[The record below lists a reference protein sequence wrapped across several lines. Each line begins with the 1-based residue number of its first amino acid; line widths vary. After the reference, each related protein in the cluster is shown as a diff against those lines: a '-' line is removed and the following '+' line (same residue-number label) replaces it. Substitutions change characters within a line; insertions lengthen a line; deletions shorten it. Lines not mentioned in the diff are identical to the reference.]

1 MFHYRSFTTYMY
13 QCLCYTTAL
22 LRPICLTAYVSR
34 QFFYDLY
41 SMYHCSCFTTVSF
54 TTYMYHCLCFTTV
67 SFKTYIYHCLSVYAS
82 WPFLVRPIVSLLMF
96 HDRFFYDLYVSLFMR
111 HDRFLYDLLYHY
123 ILMFH
128 DRCFIT
134 SCFMTYTVFIVDL
147 LLVLIF
153 HDCEE
158 EEKFIKVSV
167 SRNLLPFLHVS
178 GPKRPLINR

>member
-1 MFHYRSFTTYMY
+1 MFHDRFFYNLFYHCLSFMTVSFTTYFITAYVSLPFFYDLYVSMLMLHNRSFTTYM
-13 QCLCYTTAL
+13 
-22 LRPICLTAYVSR
+22 S
-34 QFFYDLY
+34 
-41 SMYHCSCFTTVSF
+41 
-54 TTYMYHCLCFTTV
+54 HCLCFTTV
-67 SFKTYIYHCLSVYAS
+67 LLRPICITAYVSR
-82 WPFLVRPIVSLLMF
+82 PFLFTTYCITAEVSRPLLLRPIVSLLMF
-96 HDRFFYDLYVSLFMR
+96 

-134 SCFMTYTVFIVDL
+134 SCFMTYTVSIVDL

>member
-1 MFHYRSFTTYMY
+1 MTVSCTTY
-13 QCLCYTTAL
+13 CITANVSWPFL
-22 LRPICLTAYVSR
+22 LRPICIT
-34 QFFYDLY
+34 
-41 SMYHCSCFTTVSF
+41 
-54 TTYMYHCLCFTTV
+54 
-67 SFKTYIYHCLSVYAS
+67 VYAS
-82 WPFLVRPIVSLLMF
+82 WPFLVRPIVSLYVCFMTISFTTYCITADVSRPLLFTTYCITAEVSRPLLLRPIVSLLMF
-96 HDRFFYDLYVSLFMR
+96 